1 MKDFE
6 TYFTIISQYHMIKDM
21 KISTKLYVL
30 VFLTSFTILAI
41 GIYGLSNLNTV
52 NNSLES
58 VYKDRVIPLKQLKV
72 ISDMYAVDIVNA
84 THKMR
89 NGNIDFKEGKRM
101 IKKARTEIESNWR
114 IYLTSDID
122 LEEKKVADQIQEL
135 MKNSDEAIIS
145 LESIVEKEDTEAL
158 RKFDVEELYPQ
169 IDPVTNKIN
178 ELIDVQLLVA
188 DREYN
193 AGDKVYNDSRLH
205 CYILIFFGVMTAL
218 IISIVIVRG
227 IHKAMRNAS
236 SVVSKLSE
244 GDLTVEIDATNK
256 DEIGELL
263 ADLKKMIGKFKSVI
277 SYVNSASENIVAAS
291 QELSSS
297 SQQMSEGATEQAA
310 ATEEVSS
317 SMEEMVAN
325 VQHNTENA
333 QQTEKIALKASEDA
347 IEGSV
352 AVAQAG
358 TSMKS
363 IATRITII
371 SDIARQTNIL
381 ALNAAVEA
389 ARAGEQGKGFAVVAA
404 EVRKLAE
411 KSQQAAVEINDLSQS
426 SLGIA
431 ERSGKLLEQMVPS
444 IQHTAKLVEEIS
456 ASSMEQNLGAGQI
469 NNALQQLNQ
478 VTQQNAATSE
488 EMAASAEELSSQAD
502 QLKEIISFFKFNED
516 GIYKSVMAK
525 NTSNNT
531 RKNGLQKKNKSNG
544 IKVNGNGLMNGI
556 NLNMD
561 VLDEEYEK
569 F

>member
-1 MKDFE
+1 
-6 TYFTIISQYHMIKDM
+6 M
-21 KISTKLYVL
+21 KISTKLYIL
-30 VFLTSFTILAI
+30 VFLTSFIILAI

-52 NNSLES
+52 NSSLES

-72 ISDMYAVDIVNA
+72 ISDMYAVNIVDA
-84 THKMR
+84 THKVR
-89 NGNIDFKEGKRM
+89 NGNIDFKEGERN
-101 IKKARTEIESNWR
+101 IKKAKSEIESNWKV
-114 IYLTSDID
+114 YLASNID
-122 LEEKKVADQIQEL
+122 PEEQKVADEIQGL
-135 MKNSDEAIIS
+135 MKTSDEAIAA
-145 LESIVEKEDTEAL
+145 LESIIEKEDTEAL
-158 RKFDVEELYPQ
+158 RKFAIEELYPQ
-169 IDPVTNKIN
+169 IEPITSKLNA
-178 ELIDVQLLVA
+178 LIDVQLMVA
-188 DREYN
+188 DREYSK
-193 AGDKVYNDSRLH
+193 GDVIYNDAKLH
-205 CYILIFFGVMTAL
+205 CYILILIGVIASL
-218 IISIVIVRG
+218 VISIVIVRG
-227 IHKAMRNAS
+227 IHKAIKNAS
-236 SVVSKLSE
+236 SVVAKLSE
-244 GDLTVEIDATNK
+244 GDLTVEIDATGK

-263 ADLKKMIGKFKSVI
+263 GDLKKMIAKLKNVI

-291 QELSSS
+291 QQLSSS

-347 IEGSV
+347 MEGSV
-352 AVAQAG
+352 AVNQAG
-358 TSMKS
+358 NSMKS
-363 IATRITII
+363 IATKITII

-411 KSQQAAVEINDLSQS
+411 KSQQAAIEINDLSQS

-431 ERSGKLLEQMVPS
+431 EKSGKLLEQMVPN
-444 IQHTAKLVEEIS
+444 IQQTAKLVEEIS

-502 QLKEIISFFKFNED
+502 QLKEIISFFKFDEG
-516 GIYKSVMAK
+516 GIYKPA
-525 NTSNNT
+525 NLGRHTYNNH
-531 RKNGLQKKNKSNG
+531 KNGLDKKIKPNG
-544 IKVNGNGLMNGI
+544 KLKVNRKGLLNGV

-561 VLDEEYEK
+561 ALDEEYEK